1 MKKMI
6 ATALLLGAG
15 VLTMS
20 LSACG
25 HSDSLIGT
33 WQATSRTDTMMA
45 ALQGKQV
52 TPETLRQSG
61 TGSMKF
67 IFSADKVVVKV
78 EGQPETIGE
87 VKYLKGTS
95 GKNGTSYQLIGKESF
110 GPRGA
115 TAVVAPNG
123 DTATLDLGVATFALK
138 RE

>member
-1 MKKMI
+1 MKKLI
-6 ATALLLGAG
+6 TTALLLGAG
-15 VLTMS
+15 ILTMS

-33 WQATSRTDTMMA
+33 WQATSRTNTMMA
-45 ALQGKQV
+45 TLQGRQA

-61 TGSMKF
+61 SGSMKF
-67 IFSADKVVVKV
+67 IFSADKIVVKV
-78 EGQPETIGE
+78 EGEPETIGE

-95 GKNGTSYQLIGKESF
+95 DKTGTSYQLIGKELF

-115 TAVVAPNG
+115 TAVVSPNG
-123 DTATLDLGVATFALK
+123 DTATVDLGVATFALK